1 MLINLP
7 DNKRIEIEKGKS
19 VIEIAK
25 IISQRLA
32 DAAIVGK
39 VNGRLVDLHYKIEE
53 DGNLEILTPESDE
66 ALRVLNHSAAHI
78 MASSVIELF
87 PNAKPT
93 IGPVIDPIGFYY
105 DFYLEKSFSEDD
117 LIQVE
122 DKIQELIRKDIPFI
136 HNIISK
142 SKAVDYYE
150 KHQKNSFK
158 VEILNELDETS
169 VSFYSLG
176 IDGFKDLCRGPHI
189 SSTGKV
195 KAVKLLK
202 VSSVYWRGNAER
214 ESLQRIYGVAF
225 FNKIELKNH
234 LQMLKEAQK
243 RDHRILGSK
252 LDLFGT
258 AEEFGP
264 GMPIYYPKGTILWDI
279 LEKFWKKQ
287 HKKAGYSIVKTPH
300 IFRENVWITSGHIQY
315 YKENMYPV
323 DVKGEKWYV
332 KPMNCPGHMMIY
344 NRRTYSYKEL
354 PLRFAEYGTVHRYEM
369 SGALHGLFRVR
380 GFTQDD
386 AHIFMLPEQLIDEI
400 INVIDMV
407 ELFYKTFGFKEWV
420 YHISTKPAK
429 AIGDDHIWNHATNS
443 LIEALEKHD
452 IKYKIKKG
460 EGAFYGPKIDV
471 DVKDAIGRMWQLAT
485 IQVDFNIPKRFNIT
499 YIGEDGQKHRPVMIH
514 RVIYGAVDRFIAI
527 LIEHYAGKLPIW
539 LSPVQVIIIPI
550 TDRNIEYAL
559 DTNNKILKA
568 NIRSDVDLSPKRMEA
583 KVRDA
588 QLQKIPY
595 IISVGDKEI
604 EAKTVAVRD
613 RDGNVEFGVKLKDFI
628 SSIEED
634 VKFYQ

>member
-1 MLINLP
+1 MLIDLP
-7 DNKRIEIEKGKS
+7 NNKRIKVEKGKK
-19 VIEIAK
+19 VFEIAK
-25 IISQRLA
+25 IVNQGLA

-39 VNGRLVDLHYKIEE
+39 INERIVDLNYKIEE
-53 DGNLEILTPESDE
+53 NCFLQILTSNSDD

-105 DFYLEKSFSEDD
+105 DFYIEKSFAEDD
-117 LIQVE
+117 LIQIE
-122 DKIQELIRKDIPFI
+122 KKIQELIRKDIPFI
-136 HNIISK
+136 RTEISK
-142 SKAVDYYE
+142 SKAVEYYE
-150 KHQKNSFK
+150 KHEKNRFK
-158 VEILNELDETS
+158 VEILNEMEEKL
-169 VSFYSLG
+169 VSFYYLG
-176 IDGFKDLCRGPHI
+176 INGFTDLCKGPHI

-195 KAVKLLK
+195 KAVKLIS
-202 VSSVYWRGNAER
+202 VSSVYWRGDAER

-225 FNKIELKNH
+225 FNKKDLKNH
-234 LQMLKEAQK
+234 LRMLKEAIK

-279 LEKFWKKQ
+279 LENFWRKQ

-300 IFRENVWITSGHIQY
+300 IYRENVWITSGHIQY

-323 DVKGEKWYV
+323 DIKGEKWYV

-344 NRRTYSYKEL
+344 NRKTYSYKEL
-354 PLRFAEYGTVHRYEM
+354 PLRLAEYGTVYRYEM

-386 AHIFMLPEQLIDEI
+386 AHIFMLPEQLVDEI

-407 ELFYKTFGFKEWV
+407 EFFYKTFGFKKWV
-420 YHISTKPAK
+420 YHISTKPIK
-429 AIGDDHIWNHATNS
+429 AIGDDLIWNHATNS
-443 LIEALEKHD
+443 LIEALEKRD

-471 DVKDAIGRMWQLAT
+471 DLKDAIGRMWQLAT

-550 TDRNIEYAL
+550 TDRNIEYAIEV
-559 DTNNKILKA
+559 NNKMLKA

-583 KVRDA
+583 KVRAA
-588 QLQKIPY
+588 QLKRIPY
-595 IISVGDKEI
+595 MISVGDNEI
-604 EAKTVAVRD
+604 EAETIAVRNRD
-613 RDGNVEFGVKLKDFI
+613 RKVEFGVKLNDFI
-628 SSIEED
+628 SNLQEK

>member
-1 MLINLP
+1 MLIDLP
-7 DNKRIEIEKGKS
+7 NNKRIKVEKGKK
-19 VIEIAK
+19 VFEIAK
-25 IISQRLA
+25 IVNQGLA

-39 VNGRLVDLHYKIEE
+39 INERIVDLNYKIEE
-53 DGNLEILTPESDE
+53 NCFLQILTSNSDD

-105 DFYLEKSFSEDD
+105 DFYIEKSFAEDD
-117 LIQVE
+117 LIQIE
-122 DKIQELIRKDIPFI
+122 KKIQELIRKDIPFI
-136 HNIISK
+136 RTEISK
-142 SKAVDYYE
+142 SKAVEYYE
-150 KHQKNSFK
+150 KHEKNRFK
-158 VEILNELDETS
+158 VEILNEMEEKL
-169 VSFYSLG
+169 VSFYYLG
-176 IDGFKDLCRGPHI
+176 INGFTDLCKGPHI

-195 KAVKLLK
+195 KAVKLIS
-202 VSSVYWRGNAER
+202 VSSVYWRGDAER

-225 FNKIELKNH
+225 FNKKDLKDH
-234 LQMLKEAQK
+234 LRMLKEAIK

-279 LEKFWKKQ
+279 LENFWRKQ

-300 IFRENVWITSGHIQY
+300 IYRENVWITSGHIQY

-323 DVKGEKWYV
+323 DIKGEKWYV

-344 NRRTYSYKEL
+344 NRKTYSYKEL
-354 PLRFAEYGTVHRYEM
+354 PLRLAEYGTVYRYEM

-386 AHIFMLPEQLIDEI
+386 AHIFMLPEQLVDEI

-407 ELFYKTFGFKEWV
+407 EFFYKTFGFKKWV
-420 YHISTKPAK
+420 YHISTKPIK
-429 AIGDDHIWNHATNS
+429 AIGDDLIWNHATNS
-443 LIEALEKHD
+443 LIEALEKRD

-471 DVKDAIGRMWQLAT
+471 DLKDAIGRMWQLAT

-514 RVIYGAVDRFIAI
+514 RV
-527 LIEHYAGKLPIW
+527 
-539 LSPVQVIIIPI
+539 
-550 TDRNIEYAL
+550 
-559 DTNNKILKA
+559 
-568 NIRSDVDLSPKRMEA
+568 
-583 KVRDA
+583 
-588 QLQKIPY
+588 
-595 IISVGDKEI
+595 
-604 EAKTVAVRD
+604 
-613 RDGNVEFGVKLKDFI
+613 
-628 SSIEED
+628 
-634 VKFYQ
+634 